1 MIEHIKVEQKYS
13 NSMILIFLHLE
24 NKFTIHWRFSS
35 KLDAQCALNDST
47 FNVNQF
53 FALLLLD
60 NTSQIKKKMEVR
72 RSTNNFVLCMLERV
86 WPQLNWVW
94 ILKQNFKNFV
104 PWKLKSAA
112 PNELKT
118 SRSMFYGRRDRK
130 NQKRR
135 FDWFYII
142 LKRS

>member
-1 MIEHIKVEQKYS
+1 MYVGKSLTPIE
-13 NSMILIFLHLE
+13 LG
-24 NKFTIHWRFSS
+24 
-35 KLDAQCALNDST
+35 LN
-47 FNVNQF
+47 
-53 FALLLLD
+53 L
-60 NTSQIKKKMEVR
+60 
-72 RSTNNFVLCMLERV
+72 
-86 WPQLNWVW
+86 
-94 ILKQNFKNFV
+94 NFKKFV

-142 LKRS
+142 LKHS